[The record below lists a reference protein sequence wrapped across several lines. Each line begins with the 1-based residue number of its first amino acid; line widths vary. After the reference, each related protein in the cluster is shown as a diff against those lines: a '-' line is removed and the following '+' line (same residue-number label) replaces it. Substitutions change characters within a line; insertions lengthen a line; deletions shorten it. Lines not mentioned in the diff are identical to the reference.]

1 MKHLVIIGFCA
12 AALAGCQTDSQTE
25 RVLGLGAV
33 GAATGA
39 VIGGVASG
47 DAEGA
52 LIGAALGGAGGA
64 LIGGAVSDSE
74 QRGERRRYRQP
85 RDRYCQDYDEYG
97 EPITVRC

>member
-1 MKHLVIIGFCA
+1 MKRLIIIGLCA
-12 AALAGCQTDSQTE
+12 AALAGCQSDPETE

-52 LIGAALGGAGGA
+52 LVGAALGGAGGA
-64 LIGGAVSDSE
+64 LVGGALANS
-74 QRGERRRYRQP
+74 ERRDVRRP
-85 RDRYCQDYDEYG
+85 RERYCTDYDEYG